1 MFKKLIPALFLL
13 LFFLLP
19 PAEAQVSV
27 KDSSIS
33 MVLIVPSYGYQ
44 VPLGTLSER
53 FGNNSNIGISCIV
66 KNKKKWYLSFEG
78 NFLFGGT
85 IKEPNLYSN
94 LTTEKGFIIG
104 SDGLYADIRT
114 FERGYY
120 ISASYGR
127 LFPVK
132 KPNPNCGFFAQVG
145 TGYIQHKIAIQ
156 DKKNAVPALQDE
168 YVKGYDHLTNG
179 LLIKEMTGFWYTG
192 NTRLVNFFLALE
204 FVQGITQNRRDYDF
218 ATSAPS
224 DKSTRVDVLLGGRV
238 GWMIPLYREAPDK
251 FYTY

>member
-1 MFKKLIPALFLL
+1 MFKLKY
-13 LFFLLP
+13 LLP
-19 PAEAQVSV
+19 VLLVAASWFPANAQVSIR
-27 KDSSIS
+27 DSSIS

-44 VPLGTLSER
+44 IPAGDMADR
-53 FGNNSNIGISCIV
+53 YGNNSNLGISFII
-66 KNKKKWYLSFEG
+66 KNHKKWYISAEG
-78 NFLFGGT
+78 NFIFGEN

-94 LTTEKGFIIG
+94 LTTENGTIIG

-132 KPNPNCGFFAQVG
+132 KPNPNCGFFIQAG
-145 TGYIQHKIAIQ
+145 AGFIQHKISIE
-156 DKKNAVPALQDE
+156 DKKNAVPALQDD
-168 YVKGYDHLTNG
+168 YLKGYDRLTNG
-179 LLIKEMTGFWYTG
+179 LMFKQMAGYWYTG

-204 FVQGITQNRRDYDF
+204 LVEGFTQNRRDYNF
-218 ATSAPS
+218 S
-224 DKSTRVDVLLGGRV
+224 DLAEEDKDNRLDILFGARI
-238 GWMIPLYREAPDK
+238 GWMIPLYKEAPDK